1 MSSPTHDLEPCPGC
15 GAVLPRSDGPAHE
28 YIGASP
34 ACWAVYGTVL
44 AKEYENAD
52 YWPVHGYTVDA
63 YAAQHPG
70 ENARRQRQSVALHLV
85 ALCLAFEHGLD
96 ARELVRARGALAD
109 LRRDWPWLDPPSPT
123 GWRLTVHDVA
133 RAAGATEH
141 RALVLA
147 WGRIGL
153 EGVGPSPRHG
163 PRMGRATT
171 LRIIDTRP
179 FGVVRTAPGGSFGA
193 TNLRTPT
200 PRHAYRT

>member
-85 ALCLAFEHGLD
+85 ALCLAFEQGLGQQD
-96 ARELVRARGALAD
+96 LVRARRELAR
-109 LRRDWPWLDPPSPT
+109 LRRDWPWFEPPPPS
-123 GWRLTVHDVA
+123 GWTLTVHDVA
-133 RAAGATEH
+133 RATDAAEH
-141 RALVLA
+141 RRLVLEWA
-147 WGRIGL
+147 ESVWQGW
-153 EGVGPSPRHG
+153 SRHHAAV
-163 PRMGRATT
+163 RQWATQ
-171 LRIIDTRP
+171 LR
-179 FGVVRTAPGGSFGA
+179 
-193 TNLRTPT
+193 
-200 PRHAYRT
+200 YQ